1 MSKQLGILFKP
12 EMVRATLE
20 GRKTQTRRGVKVKEF
35 DIHPDG
41 LKRPTVVYQDGKNV
55 QRWEYFRQGSTPL
68 QQGVSGALEIPLP
81 WNIGDY
87 LYVKETWWSYGYFEE
102 TGGTTKSGKAKRS
115 WNSLSDVVCYDQCE
129 KGKPPYF
136 DRGNTSGGDWRKMSS
151 LFLAQKDARIW
162 LKVTNVRV
170 ERLLDIT
177 IEDAKAEGITE
188 YGEGFGKEGDDLWRN
203 NTTIE
208 NYFWLWDSINGVGS
222 HQLNPWVWVI
232 EFEMS
237 EKP

>member
-1 MSKQLGILFKP
+1 MPKIIS
-12 EMVRATLE
+12 
-20 GRKTQTRRGVKVKEF
+20 
-35 DIHPDG
+35 
-41 LKRPTVVYQDGKNV
+41 
-55 QRWEYFRQGSTPL
+55 
-68 QQGVSGALEIPLP
+68 
-81 WNIGDY
+81 
-87 LYVKETWWSYGYFEE
+87 
-102 TGGTTKSGKAKRS
+102 
-115 WNSLSDVVCYDQCE
+115 
-129 KGKPPYF
+129 
-136 DRGNTSGGDWRKMSS
+136 
-151 LFLAQKDARIW
+151 RIW

-170 ERLLDIT
+170 ERLLDIS

-232 EFEMS
+232 EFERC